1 MSTSSVPKAL
11 YQANIDL
18 ALRIAALLQEHGQ
31 QWFDLFADEAG
42 VRLKQG
48 LTGMDRFRRDFSIDT
63 LPQMPVD
70 FSDHFNALD
79 AERWQ
84 SLLAKAIEHQSHF
97 SAGVQ
102 SALDDWQGACSQLLG
117 EALPQG
123 VSPSLA
129 RAAAAVPGLGE
140 MFSSLQQMV
149 VKAGRGAVPTAA
161 APDADTHARK
171 AAKPAAVKPAAAA
184 KDRAVKAPSKPV
196 EKVPLKPSAKALP
209 KPAKKSAEKAAK
221 KPDARPADA
230 PKAGPTAPGK
240 SAAKGSAARF
250 PSPVPALVTTPR
262 RRKKS

>member
-18 ALRIAALLQEHGQ
+18 ALRIAALLQEQGQ

-48 LTGMDRFRRDFSIDT
+48 LAGMDRFRRDFSIDT

-70 FSDHFNALD
+70 LSDHFNALD

-84 SLLAKAIEHQSHF
+84 ALLAKAIEHQSRF
-97 SAGVQ
+97 SVGVQ

-123 VSPSLA
+123 VSPGFA

-140 MFSSLQQMV
+140 MFSSLQQMA
-149 VKAGRGAVPTAA
+149 VKAGRGIVPTAA
-161 APDADTHARK
+161 APDADTPARK
-171 AAKPAAVKPAAAA
+171 AAKPPAVKPAAAA
-184 KDRAVKAPSKPV
+184 KARAVKAPSKPV
-196 EKVPLKPSAKALP
+196 EKAPAKPSEKAP
-209 KPAKKSAEKAAK
+209 SKSAKKSAK
-221 KPDARPADA
+221 KPDARPAGA
-230 PKAGPTAPGK
+230 SKAG
-240 SAAKGSAARF
+240 SAAPATSGGKGSAARF

-262 RRKKS
+262 QRKRP

>member
-70 FSDHFNALD
+70 LSDHFNALD

-84 SLLAKAIEHQSHF
+84 ALLAKAIEHQSRF
-97 SAGVQ
+97 SVGVQ

-123 VSPSLA
+123 VSPGFA
-129 RAAAAVPGLGE
+129 RAAAAMPGLGE
-140 MFSSLQQMV
+140 MFSSLQQMA
-149 VKAGRGAVPTAA
+149 VKAGRGVVPTAA
-161 APDADTHARK
+161 APDADTPARK
-171 AAKPAAVKPAAAA
+171 AAKPPAVKPAAAA
-184 KDRAVKAPSKPV
+184 RARGVKAPSKPV
-196 EKVPLKPSAKALP
+196 EKVPAKPSATASSKL
-209 KPAKKSAEKAAK
+209 AKKSVKPAAEKPK
-221 KPDARPADA
+221 ARPAGA
-230 PKAGPTAPGK
+230 PKAGSTAPAK
-240 SAAKGSAARF
+240 PAAKGRAARF

-262 RRKKS
+262 QRKKP